1 MTRKREKPMAK
12 RQLQRSGRRRSTTT
26 VKTFKYTILIHPGD
40 EGEKGYWVEVPAL
53 PGCFTQGRTVEQCIR
68 NAREAIEGYLESLA
82 KLGEPIPE
90 EPEREDAMVGRVQ
103 VNLRVPA

>member
-1 MTRKREKPMAK
+1 MAK
-12 RQLQRSGRRRSTTT
+12 RHLQRPVRQRSMIM
-26 VKTFKYTILIHPGD
+26 KTFKYTILIHPG
-40 EGEKGYWVEVPAL
+40 EAGEKGYWVEVPAL
-53 PGCFTQGRTVEQCIR
+53 PGCFSQGATVEESME

-90 EPEREDAMVGRVQ
+90 EPEREDAVVSKVQ